1 MGKTAKEMSAPEGSQ
16 ANELM
21 CSYASLLLADCG
33 AEVSADSMNAVIS
46 AAGGSVPASYSAIWA
61 KVAGM
66 KDLNELVEAASK
78 AGGGGGGGDAPAA
91 AEKKKTSSSSDDGGG
106 GGAMFEEEDY

>member
-61 KVAGM
+61 EVAGM

-78 AGGGGGGGDAPAA
+78 AGGGAGGDAPAA

-106 GGAMFEEEDY
+106 GGAMFEEED

>member
-78 AGGGGGGGDAPAA
+78 AGGGAPAAAGGDAPAA
-91 AEKKKTSSSSDDGGG
+91 AEKKKTSSSSD
-106 GGAMFEEEDY
+106 